1 MIEALEREREE
12 SIWLSENM
20 LRLVREHG
28 IQFVA
33 IRNQAVMAH
42 ADRFCELIAKLEA
55 DGEDSRS
62 MKIEL
67 LSDDNT
73 PRIVEALLLLRVGAI
88 ENRPARDGV
97 DAAVAF
103 RDATAGDGRLLPDRL
118 GGSFQ

>member
-1 MIEALEREREE
+1 MVKIQVGVEPPGGTRKLIEALERERED

-20 LRLVREHG
+20 LRLVKEYG

-42 ADRFCELIAKLEA
+42 ADRFSQLIAKLEA

-62 MKIEL
+62 VKIEL

-73 PRIVEALLLLRVGAI
+73 PRIV
-88 ENRPARDGV
+88 
-97 DAAVAF
+97 
-103 RDATAGDGRLLPDRL
+103 
-118 GGSFQ
+118 